1 MTEHEKEV
9 AMQEMQRAFGEI
21 AERLGLE
28 SGDMGPEEYEA
39 LLEAIKENYFIK
51 GVNNNKK

>member
-9 AMQEMQRAFGEI
+9 AMQEMQKAFGKI

-28 SGDMGPEEYEA
+28 SGDMGPGEEA
-39 LLEAIKENYFIK
+39 MLETIVENYI
-51 GVNNNKK
+51 NNNRKVEQQ